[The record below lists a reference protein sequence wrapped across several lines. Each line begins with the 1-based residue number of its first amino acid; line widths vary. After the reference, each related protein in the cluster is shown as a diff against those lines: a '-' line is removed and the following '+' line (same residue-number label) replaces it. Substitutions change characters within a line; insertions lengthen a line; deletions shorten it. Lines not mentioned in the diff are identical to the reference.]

1 MSETFDASLTS
12 PKFLFSVLPN
22 EFQDKLTPVKK
33 TLNNFTSNITCQKT
47 QGEDYSM
54 TWFSTA
60 DTPFPGSSD
69 WSTSDVQKH
78 PLDLISSQSTH
89 HQDILDDSSDKH
101 FTCSTK
107 NIFKTSYQM
116 ESDKSFGFATEKCV
130 DELNIHNSYTYG
142 AQNQLLKSYSTQL
155 LPDTSR
161 LLRLRLDLLSNN
173 KDSNIGYLTD
183 SDTTQKCDTDS
194 ISSISRLSHIL
205 TTLPSPS
212 TRDVLDS
219 TRASCLDY
227 QQGSDTDLSKFFRP
241 LPYFPESNHLIN
253 TKNKKTRHKTAPSPM
268 NPFIISQPSTLDSK
282 LDTFDDQYIHPLFQD
297 MFPDTV
303 FSDNMTK
310 KKSTSPSG
318 ALLYN
323 PPETISTLSSIKP
336 LDKPSTSQETL
347 CLDSFK
353 VYPCQDPNCLER
365 KAIGLFY
372 ENKVCQYYHSQ
383 RDRRRHPVLCQYKAE
398 PCDHHFN
405 VESDGPLLCPLRDQC
420 DRCHNHHELLYHPN
434 IYKQRFCSSY
444 NQLECYRGKM
454 CAFAH
459 TRDDIRCE
467 LFSVEDEKDP
477 KPEFFMNLFKT
488 IWCPYG
494 VQHDWHACLYA
505 HTYQDCRRNPK
516 IGYTSEPCPYW
527 KKDLHSA
534 DYERRCPAG
543 SRCPYAHGSKEQLYH
558 ASCYKLMPCTDY
570 RSEKKCPR
578 GIMCAFYHELSEKRF
593 ATPVTTNNIV
603 LPASLMCYLQK
614 NFSKP
619 PLFNTETF

>member
-353 VYPCQDPNCLER
+353 V
-365 KAIGLFY
+365 
-372 ENKVCQYYHSQ
+372 
-383 RDRRRHPVLCQYKAE
+383 
-398 PCDHHFN
+398 
-405 VESDGPLLCPLRDQC
+405 
-420 DRCHNHHELLYHPN
+420 
-434 IYKQRFCSSY
+434 
-444 NQLECYRGKM
+444 
-454 CAFAH
+454 
-459 TRDDIRCE
+459 
-467 LFSVEDEKDP
+467 
-477 KPEFFMNLFKT
+477 
-488 IWCPYG
+488 
-494 VQHDWHACLYA
+494 
-505 HTYQDCRRNPK
+505 
-516 IGYTSEPCPYW
+516 
-527 KKDLHSA
+527 
-534 DYERRCPAG
+534 
-543 SRCPYAHGSKEQLYH
+543 
-558 ASCYKLMPCTDY
+558 
-570 RSEKKCPR
+570 
-578 GIMCAFYHELSEKRF
+578 
-593 ATPVTTNNIV
+593 
-603 LPASLMCYLQK
+603 
-614 NFSKP
+614 
-619 PLFNTETF
+619 